1 MLEKSMYRWRM
12 NTNVSLAVSQHTV
25 ASSHGRRL
33 SELKI
38 AISVVVLSSV
48 HDGFLLLH
56 IVCKCKRLYIL
67 IVGTEH
73 TEKHQSE
80 RQMKI
85 EGNYSM
91 KGQW

>member
-1 MLEKSMYRWRM
+1 MLEKSMYLWRM
-12 NTNVSLAVSQHTV
+12 NTNLYLAVSQRTV

-48 HDGFLLLH
+48 HDGYLLLH
-56 IVCKCKRLYIL
+56 IVCKCKRLYIF

-80 RQMKI
+80 DQMKI
-85 EGNYSM
+85 EKNYFTNR
-91 KGQW
+91 Q